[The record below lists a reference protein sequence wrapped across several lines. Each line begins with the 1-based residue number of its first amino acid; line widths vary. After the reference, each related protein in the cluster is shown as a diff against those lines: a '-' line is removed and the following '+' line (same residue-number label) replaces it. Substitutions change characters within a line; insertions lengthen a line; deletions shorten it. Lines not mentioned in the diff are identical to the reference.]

1 MAEPELFELE
11 LYGGIPLE
19 RYRGMRPEIEELPW
33 GTLDPESLSP
43 DALIAARKA
52 WTGAAYQEFR
62 TGAACAA
69 ALEALIKAR
78 APLDLIALASRFPLD
93 EMAHVEICARIATEL
108 GGAVE
113 LIYDPE
119 TLIWEVPEGTPL
131 MVAAHW
137 VVSNFCV
144 GEALSIPLIQGTS
157 RSSTHPLIKQ
167 ALRRIV
173 LDEADH
179 GTFGWHFLDWADPFF
194 SAEDKRA
201 LGHTADLFIANILN
215 RWQKLRDGELMEIH
229 QAEALGW
236 MGSVE
241 YLELAD
247 HSLQRNVIA
256 PLKKRGIPIS
266 DLPA

>member
-11 LYGGIPLE
+11 LWGGLPLE
-19 RYRGMRPEIEELPW
+19 RYRALRPEIDELPW
-33 GTLDPESLSP
+33 GTLDPSSVSAS
-43 DALIAARKA
+43 ALLAARKA
-52 WTGAAYQEFR
+52 WTGAAFQEFR

-69 ALEALIKAR
+69 TLEALIKAR
-78 APLDLIALASRFPLD
+78 APLDLIALAARFPLD
-93 EMAHVEICARIATEL
+93 EMAHVEICSRIATEL
-108 GGAVE
+108 GGAIE
-113 LIYDPE
+113 LVYDPDR
-119 TLIWEVPEGTPL
+119 LIWDVPSGSPI

-173 LDEADH
+173 IDEADH
-179 GTFGWHFLDWADPFF
+179 GTFGWHFLDWADPFL
-194 SAEDKRA
+194 SEEDKCA
-201 LGHTADLFIANILN
+201 LGHTADLFIGSVLE
-215 RWQKLRDGELMEIH
+215 RWQKLRNGELIEIH

-236 MGSVE
+236 MGSEE

-256 PLKKRGIPIS
+256 PLLKRGIPIS
-266 DLPA
+266 RGV